1 MMKRCGLCGLMAG
14 LFLFIQTGMVQAQ
27 NSTFGLGDVENMARE
42 LAAKPFVDNI
52 GQVPDI
58 LKTISYD
65 DWRDIRFAQEKSLW
79 REDKLPFEL
88 QFFHPGLFYD
98 RTVAINVVDQGV
110 PKRLAFDTSAF
121 NYGRNKFAEQLSA
134 DMGYA
139 GFRIHSAINKKSYLD
154 EFLVFL
160 GASYFRAVGKGHHY
174 GLSARG
180 LAIDTAEPTGE
191 EFPFFKEFWI
201 VKPGKKDKSVTI
213 YALLDS
219 RRVTGAY
226 KFEATP
232 GGETAIDVESVLFL
246 REPVARLG
254 IAPLTSMFIFGENS
268 NPRLND
274 DFRPEVHD
282 SDGLMARFENEEWV
296 WRPLHNP
303 KTLAVNAFSAPN
315 IRGMGLMQRDTDFN
329 NYLDLEARYE
339 QRPSAWIEPKEDWG
353 PGRLHLVQ
361 IPSPE
366 EIHDNIVSFWSP
378 DTIPSPGKP
387 VSYAYRIRWCSPQ
400 RVALP
405 DGQVVF
411 TRTSKGKLDNSRL
424 FVLEFQGG
432 KLEDLPD
439 DAALDSNVWIGTGG
453 KLLEKRVYKNT
464 VNGNWRLVFEVEPDG
479 TSPLAMVRPDKRPFI
494 EMRANLQ
501 HGLTPLTETWTY
513 AIKF

>member
-201 VKPGKKDKSVTI
+201 VKPGK
-213 YALLDS
+213 
-219 RRVTGAY
+219 R
-226 KFEATP
+226 
-232 GGETAIDVESVLFL
+232 
-246 REPVARLG
+246 
-254 IAPLTSMFIFGENS
+254 
-268 NPRLND
+268 
-274 DFRPEVHD
+274 
-282 SDGLMARFENEEWV
+282 
-296 WRPLHNP
+296 
-303 KTLAVNAFSAPN
+303 
-315 IRGMGLMQRDTDFN
+315 
-329 NYLDLEARYE
+329 
-339 QRPSAWIEPKEDWG
+339 
-353 PGRLHLVQ
+353 
-361 IPSPE
+361 
-366 EIHDNIVSFWSP
+366 
-378 DTIPSPGKP
+378 
-387 VSYAYRIRWCSPQ
+387 
-400 RVALP
+400 
-405 DGQVVF
+405 
-411 TRTSKGKLDNSRL
+411 TR
-424 FVLEFQGG
+424 
-432 KLEDLPD
+432 
-439 DAALDSNVWIGTGG
+439 A
-453 KLLEKRVYKNT
+453 
-464 VNGNWRLVFEVEPDG
+464 
-479 TSPLAMVRPDKRPFI
+479 
-494 EMRANLQ
+494 
-501 HGLTPLTETWTY
+501 
-513 AIKF
+513 